1 MFSMETLTRAELL
14 ERVVQL
20 KKMTSRSDIEKIID
34 RFYNV
39 IIQTLGSGEVVRLS
53 GFGNFY
59 LLDKKQRP
67 GRNPK
72 TGEVIPVSERRVVTF
87 RTGNKLKQLID
98 RYTKEALPK
107 LEA

>member
-1 MFSMETLTRAELL
+1 METLTRAELL

-72 TGEVIPVSERRVVTF
+72 TGELIYVPQKKRVRF
-87 RTGNKLKQLID
+87 RMSKKLKELMN
-98 RYTKEALPK
+98 K
-107 LEA
+107 

>member
-1 MFSMETLTRAELL
+1 METLTRAELL

-98 RYTKEALPK
+98 RYNKEALPK
-107 LEA
+107 SEAG

>member
-1 MFSMETLTRAELL
+1 MDTLTRAELL
-14 ERVVQL
+14 ERIVQM
-20 KKMTSRSDIEKIID
+20 KKMSNRSDIEKIID

-39 IIQTLGSGEVVRLS
+39 IIQTLGNGEVVRLS

-59 LLDKKQRP
+59 LLDKKERP

-87 RTGNKLKQLID
+87 RTGNKLKELIEA
-98 RYTKEALPK
+98 YTDHLIEDETVGA
-107 LEA
+107 